1 MHPDRP
7 HPDAAGL
14 PLASG
19 DGQAIDPV
27 CGMTV
32 DLAVA
37 RPTGLTSVHEGIEY
51 GFCGRGCRLDFEE
64 DPGRYLSSDHVPS
77 M

>member
-1 MHPDRP
+1 MESSDTRALPV
-7 HPDAAGL
+7 AG
-14 PLASG
+14 
-19 DGQAIDPV
+19 QVIDPV
-27 CGMTV
+27 CGMMV

-37 RPTGLTSVHEGIEY
+37 RPKGLTFEHEGIEY

-64 DPGRYLSSDHVPS
+64 EPGRYLSSDHVPS

>member
-1 MHPDRP
+1 MDRMTP
-7 HPDAAGL
+7 GREQPAGADPEGTVL
-14 PLASG
+14 
-19 DGQAIDPV
+19 DPV
-27 CGMTV
+27 CGMSV

-37 RPTGLTSVHEGIEY
+37 RPKGLTWTFEGVEY

-64 DPGRYLSSDHVPS
+64 DPARFLAPGYEPS